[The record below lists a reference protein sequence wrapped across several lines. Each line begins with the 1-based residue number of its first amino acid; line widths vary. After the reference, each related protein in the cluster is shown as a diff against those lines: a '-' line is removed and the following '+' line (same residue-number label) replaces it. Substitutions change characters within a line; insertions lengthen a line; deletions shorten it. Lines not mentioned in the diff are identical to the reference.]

1 MISFLH
7 LMLLATSWIHIM
19 LQGMTWHGLLSCRIT
34 VFLLAI
40 LHNIHTPYINHLKLP
55 LGEVKTLPMQIC
67 CLAFASSR
75 RCFNILENLTNLT
88 WAICHVRCAKFVGG
102 FFCNTMDLFFTP
114 WKITQFLCLLIH
126 ICESNKQMPYY
137 IAKLDMWLCVL
148 IFLVIHI

>member
-1 MISFLH
+1 M
-7 LMLLATSWIHIM
+7 
-19 LQGMTWHGLLSCRIT
+19 
-34 VFLLAI
+34 VFLLGI
-40 LHNIHTPYINHLKLP
+40 LHNIDTPYINHLKLP

-88 WAICHVRCAKFVGG
+88 WAICHIRCAKFVGG

-126 ICESNKQMPYY
+126 IRESNKQMPYY
-137 IAKLDMWLCVL
+137 IAKLDVAVCSNIPCHSHL
-148 IFLVIHI
+148 IYKFTMSVCLTRQFCILIHRQNRPNIW